1 VICLGGFAFMYSQ
14 PLVCVRVCGTC
25 ADKEYILMV
34 IQAPIVKPP
43 SDKKKEEKKD

>member
-1 VICLGGFAFMYSQ
+1 MYSQ